1 MRPPSLFLFEIRFLQ
16 LITINKDVKK
26 YSILANLFETDPK
39 RQLPKS
45 CKDFLKQ
52 DLELT
57 EFDLE
62 YDQQVKGSLIP
73 NFQQKKEYL

>member
-1 MRPPSLFLFEIRFLQ
+1 MRPPGLFLFEIRFLQ

-26 YSILANLFETDPK
+26 YSILANLIETDPK